1 VFVFKKTKPLK
12 STYLESQDEKL
23 KLGSPGFFCYIN
35 IMIQENYISLY
46 DYLGKAAGV
55 ELGKQIY
62 EYAKIKNI
70 KPQIR
75 EIKNPKYTGKVML
88 YPKSLIHEF
97 FQIKKSFIN
106 G

>member
-1 VFVFKKTKPLK
+1 MFVFKKTKPLK

-55 ELGKQIY
+55 ELGKQVH

-75 EIKNPKYTGKVML
+75 EVKNPKYTGNVML
-88 YPKSLIHEF
+88 YPKSLIQEF
-97 FQIKKSFIN
+97 FSNKKVI
-106 G
+106 

>member
-12 STYLESQDEKL
+12 STHLESQDEKL